1 MSDFW
6 KGKRVICTGGTGF
19 LGSHLVPKLKA
30 AGAWVSAMSSKT
42 YDLRDEERADALM
55 NRPCDVLFHLAA
67 NVGGIGYNQANPA
80 TLLWEN
86 AVMGLNVL
94 RWTGARTKAVVVG
107 TTCGYPRDCPVP
119 FREEDFFSGY
129 PERTN
134 APYGVAKRLLLA
146 YLVALGKE
154 RGLDWC
160 YAIPTNL
167 YGERDCFDPERSH
180 VIPALMRK
188 MAEDPD
194 EITVWG
200 TGDATRDFLYAG
212 DCAEGLMALAERG
225 RGAVN
230 LGSDHETSIRQ
241 LVWAVAHAMDWQGD
255 IKWDGTKPDGQPRR
269 RLDILRARCL
279 GWEPRTS
286 LADGLRRTANWYTME
301 REHGTVD

>member
-6 KGKRVICTGGTGF
+6 QGKRVICTGGSGF
-19 LGSHLVPKLKA
+19 LGSHLVPKLRK
-30 AGAWVSAMSSKT
+30 AGAEVFVAPSGD
-42 YDLRDEERADALM
+42 YDLRREVCGMELM
-55 NRPCDVLFHLAA
+55 RRPCDVLFHLAA
-67 NVGGIGYNQANPA
+67 NVGGIGYNQAHPA
-80 TLLWEN
+80 DLLWEN

-119 FREEDFFSGY
+119 FREGDFFSGY

-146 YLVALGKE
+146 YLVALGKQ

-188 MAEDPD
+188 MMDSRGV
-194 EITVWG
+194 ITVWG
-200 TGDATRDFLYAG
+200 TGKATRDFLYAG
-212 DCAEGLMALAERG
+212 DCAEGLMLLAEKG
-225 RGAVN
+225 KGAVN
-230 LGSDHETSIRQ
+230 LGSGREISIYD
-241 LVWAVAHAMDWQGD
+241 LISEVAMAVN
-255 IKWDGTKPDGQPRR
+255 WDGAITWDDTKPDGQPRR
-269 RLDILRARCL
+269 CLDITRARSL
-279 GWEPRTS
+279 GWEPRTT
-286 LADGLRRTANWYTME
+286 LADGLRRTAEWYRME
-301 REHGTVD
+301 REHGTVG